1 MKRYIGC
8 CLEKNIQA
16 GVCVKDEMERE
27 VLLVSSSKEPD
38 KWVVPGGGIEPN
50 EQAHLAALREVRE
63 EGRRRGP
70 PGQVPRGLR
79 DTVTVRVC
87 YSSVD
92 IFPYFAQQ
100 NTERKHRT
108 AVYILLVTAEL
119 PEWEDSVNIGRRRK
133 WFDLEDA
140 VRELNENKPVQ
151 SGYLRLLLKSK
162 EKDS

>member
-1 MKRYIGC
+1 MKDKPNSTRTYDADGYR
-8 CLEKNIQA
+8 LRAA

-63 EGRRRGP
+63 EAGVEGHLGRCLG
-70 PGQVPRGLR
+70 VFE
-79 DTVTVRVC
+79 V
-87 YSSVD
+87 S
-92 IFPYFAQQ
+92 